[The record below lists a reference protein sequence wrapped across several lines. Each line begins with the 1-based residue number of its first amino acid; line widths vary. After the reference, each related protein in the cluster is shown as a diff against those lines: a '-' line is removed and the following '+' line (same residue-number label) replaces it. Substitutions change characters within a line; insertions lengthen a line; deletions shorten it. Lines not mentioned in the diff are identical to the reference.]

1 MPVFDY
7 GEAVLLLERPLG
19 VQEVL
24 DSDDKIRRCD
34 LLLAVGAA
42 LLPSAEARRAYE
54 EVAEEVFALA
64 ETHGDQQ
71 RASRACQVPLEGLNR
86 YGAEPRRQSASRV
99 RRSACYTA
107 E

>member
-1 MPVFDY
+1 MIASLTRAVEYGELAAQRAMPVFDY

-24 DSDDKIRRCD
+24 DSDDKITRCD

-64 ETHGDQQ
+64 ETHG
-71 RASRACQVPLEGLNR
+71 ASSGPRGLAR
-86 YGAEPRRQSASRV
+86 
-99 RRSACYTA
+99 
-107 E
+107 